1 MAFSTQHKVYIP
13 DTAKDSQY
21 MLAEFQLSQA
31 FFACYPDET
40 SCYQQLSQQFFKL
53 ADAAGLT
60 NVHFIANDKMP
71 VVRFH
76 TEAFCFQ
83 TADQMLFFY
92 NPAYHEAQHCWF
104 NSHYRARKIS
114 LLCLATG
121 DEIRNKAAEFHQRVR
136 QVMQDFQ
143 ALLPLADIP
152 LKIRDHQH
160 LSYDLFARA
169 KGCDSSFGYKLR
181 SLPARYLARGTPI
194 PLDHHTMSY
203 AAVSLPLCR
212 EVKQRLLHDNNAGY
226 AGLYQNLQQQFVDCA
241 TAQHLTRLAFIADG
255 STPLVRNR
263 QLDKAR
269 QSPELTMLSFD
280 TTSPQA
286 QLYSQ
291 WLAEQLVDTAH
302 LLLIAG
308 QDDNTEFGYGRFMNQ
323 VEQSLR
329 ALAQQLGLQPEK
341 QDFTVR
347 FHQHLS
353 YLLP

>member
-1 MAFSTQHKVYIP
+1 MSFSTQHKVYIP

-31 FFACYPDET
+31 FFACYPDEA
-40 SCYQQLSQQFFKL
+40 SCYRQLSQLFFKL

-92 NPAYHEAQHCWF
+92 NPAYHEAQHCWSSG
-104 NSHYRARKIS
+104 NYRARKIS

-121 DEIRNKAAEFHQRVR
+121 PEIRNNAAVFHGKVR
-136 QVMQDFQ
+136 QVIEEFQ
-143 ALLPLADIP
+143 ALLPLADMP
-152 LKIRDHQH
+152 FKNRDHQH

-181 SLPARYLARGTPI
+181 SLPARYLARGTAI
-194 PLDHHTMSY
+194 PADHHTMSY

-212 EVKQRLLHDNNAGY
+212 EVKQRLLSDNNTGY
-226 AGLYQNLQQQFVDCA
+226 AGLYQELERKFVSCA
-241 TAQHLTRLAFIADG
+241 TAEHLTRLAFIADG
-255 STPLVRNR
+255 STPLIRNR
-263 QLDKAR
+263 QLDKPR
-269 QSPELTMLSFD
+269 QSPELTMLSYD
-280 TTSPQA
+280 TSSPQA
-286 QLYSQ
+286 QVYSQ
-291 WLAEQLVDTAH
+291 WLPERLVDTAH

-308 QDDNTEFGYGRFMNQ
+308 QDDNTEFGYGRFMNHA
-323 VEQSLR
+323 EQSLR

>member
-31 FFACYPDET
+31 FFACYPDEG
-40 SCYQQLSQQFFKL
+40 SCYRQLSQLFFKL
-53 ADAAGLT
+53 TDAAGLT

-92 NPAYHEAQHCWF
+92 NPAYHEAQHCWS
-104 NSHYRARKIS
+104 NDNYRARKIS

-121 DEIRNKAAEFHQRVR
+121 PEIRNNAAVFHGKVR
-136 QVMQDFQ
+136 QVIEEFQ
-143 ALLPLADIP
+143 ALLPLADMP
-152 LKIRDHQH
+152 FKIRDHQH

-181 SLPARYLARGTPI
+181 SLPARYLARGTAI
-194 PLDHHTMSY
+194 PADHHTMSY

-212 EVKQRLLHDNNAGY
+212 EVKQRLLSDNNTGY
-226 AGLYQNLQQQFVDCA
+226 AGLYQELERKFVSCA
-241 TAQHLTRLAFIADG
+241 TAEHLTRLAFIADG
-255 STPLVRNR
+255 STPLIRNR
-263 QLDKAR
+263 QLDKPR
-269 QSPELTMLSFD
+269 QSPELTMLSYD
-280 TTSPQA
+280 TSSPQA
-286 QLYSQ
+286 QVYSQ
-291 WLAEQLVDTAH
+291 WLPERLVDTAH

-308 QDDNTEFGYGRFMNQ
+308 QDDNTEFGYGRFMNHA
-323 VEQSLR
+323 EQSLR
-329 ALAQQLGLQPEK
+329 ALAHQLGLQPEK

>member
-40 SCYQQLSQQFFKL
+40 SCYRQLSLQFFKL

-92 NPAYHEAQHCWF
+92 NPAYHEAQHCWSA
-104 NSHYRARKIS
+104 SHYRARKIS

-121 DEIRNKAAEFHQRVR
+121 AEIRNKAAEFHQRVR
-136 QVMQDFQ
+136 QVILDFK
-143 ALLPLADIP
+143 ALLPLTDIP
-152 LKIRDHQH
+152 VKIRDHQH

-181 SLPARYLARGTPI
+181 SLPARYLARGTAVPV
-194 PLDHHTMSY
+194 DHHTMSY

-212 EVKQRLLHDNNAGY
+212 ELKQRLLAEATTGY
-226 AGLYQNLQQQFVDCA
+226 ANLYQNLEQQFVGCA
-241 TAQHLTRLAFIADG
+241 EAQHLTRLAFIADG

-263 QLDKAR
+263 QLDKPK

-280 TTSPQA
+280 TSSPQT
-286 QLYSQ
+286 QLISQ
-291 WLAEQLVDTAH
+291 WQADQLVDTAH

-323 VEQSLR
+323 VEQSLH

-341 QDFTVR
+341 QDLTVR